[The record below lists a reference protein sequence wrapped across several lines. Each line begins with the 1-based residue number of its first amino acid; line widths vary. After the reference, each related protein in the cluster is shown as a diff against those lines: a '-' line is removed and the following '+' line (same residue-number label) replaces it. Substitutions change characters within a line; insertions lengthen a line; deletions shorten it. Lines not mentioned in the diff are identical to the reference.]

1 MKIGENRDAFSATE
15 RPRDARRPQAALDG
29 KRLKRSS
36 HEKMFVLI
44 RLGQVGM
51 PTERMFDFWSS
62 NLRRT
67 RENSSVNIYNPS
79 DQKDCI
85 WAIRIKIW
93 IAMRNVCL
101 HQVQA
106 GRCQICF
113 FIVSFT
119 LSFFSLRVQ
128 PRQLFNFSTITSGIT
143 SKDATRQ
150 YKGRVPGKVIWVFF
164 KLVCHWAAPRGRAFP
179 SFCR

>member
-1 MKIGENRDAFSATE
+1 
-15 RPRDARRPQAALDG
+15 
-29 KRLKRSS
+29 
-36 HEKMFVLI
+36 
-44 RLGQVGM
+44 
-51 PTERMFDFWSS
+51 
-62 NLRRT
+62 
-67 RENSSVNIYNPS
+67 
-79 DQKDCI
+79 
-85 WAIRIKIW
+85 
-93 IAMRNVCL
+93 MRNVCL

-150 YKGRVPGKVIWVFF
+150 YKGRVPGKVISPRRFERAIRKRPNTVRCLAV
-164 KLVCHWAAPRGRAFP
+164 KSALLGTRHPRKEKEAALQNVIGEPACLCGEITMCHTTGDGTQH
-179 SFCR
+179 